1 MLTVKFSS
9 GGEKIA
15 DSKLSWFFHSFQGIY
30 LDKGCNILYLVPVP
44 HQNYSR
50 DEGVRYTSAF
60 RKSSKASETVNQIP
74 FAGQLKVR
82 EAVALCWG
90 ERECGANIS
99 LVPVQI
105 LC

>member
-1 MLTVKFSS
+1 M
-9 GGEKIA
+9 
-15 DSKLSWFFHSFQGIY
+15 
-30 LDKGCNILYLVPVP
+30 PVP

-50 DEGVRYTSAF
+50 DEGVRCAF

-82 EAVALCWG
+82 EAVALWG